1 MNFFFCDCNKN
12 RSLVFFDND
21 NDSVNDYNESNDIS
35 STNGSDDNKVNNGS
49 SDAVIRKLIIIM
61 MAIWMCY
68 MINVM
73 VIIIITMAIMI
84 IANNLIT

>member
-1 MNFFFCDCNKN
+1 M
-12 RSLVFFDND
+12 VFFDND

-49 SDAVIRKLIIIM
+49 SDSVIRKLIIIM